1 MELYERIR
9 DLLNDSITD
18 IFVKIQDEYKIECG
32 DCPPDLEWDMNNAV
46 DDLAEQMKTAFVLQM
61 D

>member
-32 DCPPDLEWDMNNAV
+32 DCPPDLEWDLNNSI
-46 DDLAEQMKTAFVLQM
+46 DDLAETMKTAFVLQIN
-61 D
+61 

>member
-9 DLLNDSITD
+9 DLLNDKVTE
-18 IFVKIQDEYKIECG
+18 IFIDLQKEYDIECG
-32 DCPPDLEWDMNNAV
+32 DCPADLEWDLNNSI
-46 DDLAEQMKTAFVLQM
+46 DDLAEQIKAAIKIQM

>member
-18 IFVKIQDEYKIECG
+18 IFVKLQEEYKIECG
-32 DCPPDLEWDMNNAV
+32 DCPPDLEWDINNSI
-46 DDLAEQMKTAFVLQM
+46 DNLAETIKTAIKIQM